1 MALARLG
8 AVERER
14 IVPVIMQQPG
24 IQAEQDS
31 LDVFRAAPASVPMP
45 VLDHED
51 MLQQSFLTLEAI
63 KQGVE
68 A

>member
-14 IVPVIMQQPG
+14 NVPAIMQQPG
-24 IQAEQDS
+24 IQADQES
-31 LDVFRAAPASVPMP
+31 LDQFSRETPAGVPMP

-51 MLQQSFLTLEAI
+51 MLQQSLLTLEAI
-63 KQGVE
+63 KQGG
-68 A
+68 